1 MPKFSLDEEAGKGF
15 CHVMLAVRAGWS
27 EAPNQNTA
35 HFALLRGTAMRN
47 VHQPFTV
54 QDAIESGR

>member
-1 MPKFSLDEEAGKGF
+1 
-15 CHVMLAVRAGWS
+15 MLAVRAGWS